1 MKLKRIAHILGYAT
15 VLCVGVFAGRI
26 WGTMQDSSA
35 LWGQVADRDSVDV
48 NNRVTVLSQ
57 LRLGRVDDAINFLEI
72 PLDNQVMMIAFGEN
86 SSLKLQPASMTP
98 SRLKALQAAKA
109 YRSVYPSEEE
119 TSEPPPSQI
128 FAQVPDITFPAECEG
143 ALCTL
148 VKKHQSKELNH

>member
-1 MKLKRIAHILGYAT
+1 MKLKRFAHIFGYAF
-15 VLCVGVFAGRI
+15 VLCVGVLAGRI
-26 WGTMQDSSA
+26 WGTMQDLSA

-72 PLDNQVMMIAFGEN
+72 PLDNQVIMIAFGEN

-98 SRLKALQAAKA
+98 SRLRALQAAKA

-128 FAQVPDITFPAECEG
+128 FGQIPDITFPAECEG

-148 VKKHQSKELNH
+148 VKKHQFKELNH